1 MQVLVLLNIAIFM
14 AIHVKAGVKDCPE
27 LYLRF
32 SKFHSYCKY
41 PNPQCPK
48 IVKSSVTPKDIDV
61 IINEHN
67 NLRSRLAT
75 GKENLPTASNML
87 QMVSIDF
94 SMFVIYFRFLML
106 LQI

>member
-1 MQVLVLLNIAIFM
+1 MQLLVLLNIAIFM
-14 AIHVKAGVKDCPE
+14 AIHVEAGVKDCPE
-27 LYLRF
+27 LYWRY

-61 IINEHN
+61 ILNEHN
-67 NLRSRLAT
+67 NLRSRVAT

-87 QMVSIDF
+87 QLVSTDICLF
-94 SMFVIYFRFLML
+94 NLF
-106 LQI
+106 QIL